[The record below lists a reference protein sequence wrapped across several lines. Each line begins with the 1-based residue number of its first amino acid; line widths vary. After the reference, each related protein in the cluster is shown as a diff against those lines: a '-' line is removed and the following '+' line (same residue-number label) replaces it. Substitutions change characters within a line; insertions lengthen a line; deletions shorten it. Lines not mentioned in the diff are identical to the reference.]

1 MRIKFQK
8 YRIII
13 NTGLLLCL
21 ALVIWVYFAPYGAK
35 NYLSLRQELTNV
47 SSEVDNLRQQNLALR
62 AEINEIKHDPN
73 YLKKIARQN
82 YNLLK
87 KNEMI
92 FDFSKKKKRK

>member
-1 MRIKFQK
+1 MKIQFQK

-21 ALVIWVYFAPYGAK
+21 LLGIWVYFAPYGVK
-35 NYLSLRQELTNV
+35 NYLSLRHELTQV
-47 SSEVDNLRQQNLALR
+47 SSEVDNLQQQNLALR
-62 AEINEIKHDPN
+62 VEINEIKHDPS

-92 FDFSKKKKRK
+92 FDFSKKKKGK